1 MKTYTLP
8 ARAEHAALV
17 TVPVLRGMGLV
28 EPLLRIVNGTGWI
41 AGGFARWCCSPSPEL
56 AAPADVDVFFA
67 EQCDVDSTTGKL
79 KKLGAKVVKEVP
91 YFVQLDVSAAFPGFG
106 LPAVQLVKPNVRSDG
121 TVAWGPTKE
130 DVVRQIDLTV
140 CRVALDGPGLSTATA
155 DPLFETDELAKRL
168 RFKCIKFPPAEM
180 RHAFKYAAK
189 GYMLSLTDA
198 TELLD
203 DWAKRD
209 PDERTALSQN
219 SDDARGGY

>member
-8 ARAEHAALV
+8 ARAEHAAFV
-17 TVPVLRGMGLV
+17 TVPVRRGMGLV
-28 EPLLRIVNGTGWI
+28 DPLLRIVNGKGWI
-41 AGGFARWCCSPSPEL
+41 AGGFARWCCSPSAEL
-56 AAPADVDVFFA
+56 APPADIDVFFA
-67 EQCDVDSTTGKL
+67 THLDVLNTSDRL
-79 KKLGAKVVKEVP
+79 LELGAKIVKEVP

-106 LPAVQLVKPNVRSDG
+106 LPAVQLIKPNQRADG

-155 DPLFETDELAKRL
+155 DPSFEDDELRKVLKFR
-168 RFKCIKFPPAEM
+168 RIKFPPAEM

-189 GYMLSLTDA
+189 GYTLSLADA

-209 PDERTALSQN
+209 PSEREALAHG
-219 SDDARGGY
+219 DDSRGGY